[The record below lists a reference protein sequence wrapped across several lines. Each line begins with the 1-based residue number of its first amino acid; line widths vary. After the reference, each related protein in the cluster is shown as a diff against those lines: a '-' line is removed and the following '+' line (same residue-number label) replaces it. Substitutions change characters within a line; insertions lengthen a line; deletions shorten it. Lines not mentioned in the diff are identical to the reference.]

1 MSRLLTQLDPN
12 LPPRPSPSTAPTALS
27 SPSDDSCPAT
37 PSKDKFREW
46 TFPRT
51 SAGPNPSASTSSS
64 AGGPPSTAAPQSHRV
79 HSLADGSH
87 GRSSSV
93 TPNKHT
99 SPNKGNRS
107 GAGAES
113 MDLRHRSNASLAQSP
128 SSPLLP
134 RTLLSPSVSAA
145 PKEVARLIY
154 SNVRRKGSTLH
165 DLPYYLVFGAAL
177 LLFAR
182 AILGVGFD
190 GAAIPRSSAAAVR
203 MADRGPHAGP
213 GAGTGASVPAPVVD
227 VQLPEGF
234 LPHEHEHAAHP
245 DEFLAD
251 VHQPHGDSSH
261 DAGEDHFQA
270 SPDDPALEDEHVHTH
285 HASSDPLWPEDP
297 AHLDRDAEAAA
308 RPRPR
313 PARLAPQE
321 DERPAVAEAEAAG
334 ETGKGEEEEE
344 DEEERRLVELV
355 EAHEAEEREA
365 GGEEPDV
372 VYEGEEEEDVDPAAA
387 RGGADD
393 EQVLVVDDG
402 EPEDDADTDEEE
414 DDALDA
420 EDSSSS
426 LTAQTPPP
434 PPGAL
439 HVIDA
444 DDDDALLPG
453 ALSALEELLDSAQEE
468 EAAAARAKK
477 GGAGA
482 DADEVA
488 REALRRAQRGREAL
502 ARAQAKARRDAP
514 PVVGRVRA
522 RALAPLPRAAGAGE
536 GKGAERRRMVR
547 AKKVRR

>member
-27 SPSDDSCPAT
+27 SPSDNSCPAT

-234 LPHEHEHAAHP
+234 LPHEHEHAPHP

-270 SPDDPALEDEHVHTH
+270 SPDDPALEDEHVQCVVLSFLFPRAVPQSAALTRARPPPSQH
-285 HASSDPLWPEDP
+285 SPRFERPPL
-297 AHLDRDAEAAA
+297 AR
-308 RPRPR
+308 RPRPPR
-313 PARLAPQE
+313 P
-321 DERPAVAEAEAAG
+321 
-334 ETGKGEEEEE
+334 
-344 DEEERRLVELV
+344 RR
-355 EAHEAEEREA
+355 
-365 GGEEPDV
+365 
-372 VYEGEEEEDVDPAAA
+372 
-387 RGGADD
+387 RGRR
-393 EQVLVVDDG
+393 
-402 EPEDDADTDEEE
+402 
-414 DDALDA
+414 
-420 EDSSSS
+420 
-426 LTAQTPPP
+426 
-434 PPGAL
+434 
-439 HVIDA
+439 
-444 DDDDALLPG
+444 
-453 ALSALEELLDSAQEE
+453 
-468 EAAAARAKK
+468 AAAAPT
-477 GGAGA
+477 
-482 DADEVA
+482 
-488 REALRRAQRGREAL
+488 REARAAGGREACS
-502 ARAQAKARRDAP
+502 
-514 PVVGRVRA
+514 G
-522 RALAPLPRAAGAGE
+522 GG
-536 GKGAERRRMVR
+536 
-547 AKKVRR
+547 